1 MFDLRSDTVT
11 QPTAAMREAMA
22 CAEVGDDVLGEDPTV
37 NRLEARAAEI
47 FGKAASV
54 FVPSGTMGNQVC
66 LGTLTSPGEEIIA
79 EAQSHV
85 LINEAAGAARLWGCQ
100 IAAVQGERGA
110 MPIDRIEA
118 AVREPDIHHPVTTLL
133 SIENTHNYAG
143 GAVIPLEHIDALAG
157 VASRHGLKMHMD
169 GARVFN
175 AQVASGVPVARIT
188 RDIDLVSVCLSKGLG
203 APVGSLVL
211 GDAERIESCRRLR
224 KALGGGMR
232 QAGVIAAAGLIALE
246 EGPALMA
253 EDHRRARAL
262 AEALAGLTGIEVDL
276 DSVHTNLVM
285 TTTRGDAYE
294 AEAAL
299 ARHGILTY
307 ALGPRRVRFVFHRDL
322 GDDALDAAVTA
333 CQAVFG

>member
-11 QPTAAMREAMA
+11 QPTAAMRDAMA
-22 CAEVGDDVLGEDPTV
+22 SAEVGDDVLGEDPTV

-47 FGKAASV
+47 FGKAAAV
-54 FVPSGTMGNQVC
+54 FVPSGTMGNQIC

-79 EAQSHV
+79 EAQSHI

-100 IAAVQGERGA
+100 IAAVVGERGA
-110 MPIDRIEA
+110 LPIDRVEA
-118 AVREPDIHHPVTTLL
+118 AVREPDIHHPATTLL

-143 GAVIPLEHIDALAG
+143 GAVIPLEQIDALAALA
-157 VASRHGLKMHMD
+157 VRSGLSMHMD

-203 APVGSLVL
+203 APVGSIVL
-211 GDAERIESCRRLR
+211 GDEQRIATCRRLR

-232 QAGVIAAAGLIALE
+232 QAGVIAAAGLIALD

-253 EDHRRARAL
+253 EDHRRARVL
-262 AEALAGLTGIEVDL
+262 AEELAALPGASVNL
-276 DSVHTNLVM
+276 DSVQTNLVM
-285 TTTRGDAYE
+285 VATRGDAVE

-299 ARHGILTY
+299 GRHGILCY
-307 ALGPRRVRFVFHRDL
+307 ALGPQRVRFVFHRDV

-333 CQAVFG
+333 AKAVFA